1 MNKTWEPL
9 IWGNERLIYDAMAS
23 MNNKGGSIV
32 AITNF
37 HHKFKRSKVEVA
49 IQGLETNG
57 LVKYDNTLQEYTL
70 V

>member
-1 MNKTWEPL
+1 
-9 IWGNERLIYDAMAS
+9 MAS

-49 IQGLETNG
+49 IQSLETNG